1 MVVGVCSIKLH
12 FDVVFSLKDKR
23 QILKSV
29 IGRAKSRFN
38 VSIAE
43 VDFADSHKNAVIGVC
58 CVSNAANHTD
68 SMLNSIINFFEN
80 DARLDVCGI
89 TTELIHL

>member
-1 MVVGVCSIKLH
+1 MVVGVCRIELH
-12 FDVVFSLKDKR
+12 FDAVFSLKDKR
-23 QILKSV
+23 QIVKSAIEKV
-29 IGRAKSRFN
+29 KNRFN

-43 VDFADSHKNAVIGVC
+43 VDSTDVHKNAVIGIC
-58 CVSNAANHTD
+58 CMSNAGEHAD
-68 SMLNSIINFFEN
+68 SMLSSVINFFEN